1 MKTLIKK
8 HKLIDILRDMKTN
21 LRQYTWRR
29 KNNNNIANRIDYF
42 LISADIRS
50 RIVKADKAGHYFFT
64 DHRAIS
70 LKINHKAESRGRG
83 YYKLNSKILE
93 NEEYKEIINQL
104 ISKYQKKLVIRNTD
118 PRTLWDVLKAE
129 VRDITVKICKQLSR
143 EKKYEL
149 NKLEKSSTN
158 FTIRTR

>member
-1 MKTLIKK
+1 MCIVSSLFSYLSKY
-8 HKLIDILRDMKTN
+8 
-21 LRQYTWRR
+21 QWVYV
-29 KNNNNIANRIDYF
+29 F
-42 LISADIRS
+42 LLEFSNYLQ
-50 RIVKADKAGHYFFT
+50 V
-64 DHRAIS
+64 IS
-70 LKINHKAESRGRG
+70 LKSNHKAESRGRG